1 MIEMTPTPSMTDEQ
15 VEAWF
20 AAAGLNVSVVEHCP
34 SRECPSCATDSVP
47 RAA

>member
-20 AAAGLNVSVVEHCP
+20 AAVGLNVSVVEHCP
-34 SRECPSCATDSVP
+34 SKECSSCTASSVP

>member
-1 MIEMTPTPSMTDEQ
+1 MIETTPTPNMTDEQ

-34 SRECPSCATDSVP
+34 SQECRSCAGDSVP
-47 RAA
+47 IAA

>member
-20 AAAGLNVSVVEHCP
+20 AAAGLNVSVVGHCP
-34 SRECPSCATDSVP
+34 LPDCPHCADTPLKQV
-47 RAA
+47 A